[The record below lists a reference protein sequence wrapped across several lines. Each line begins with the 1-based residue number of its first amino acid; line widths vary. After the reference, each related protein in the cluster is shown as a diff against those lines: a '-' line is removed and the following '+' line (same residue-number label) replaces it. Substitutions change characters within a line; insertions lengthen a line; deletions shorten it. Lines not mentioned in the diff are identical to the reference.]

1 MNHPSGSCQHPVGQA
16 LIVVIPAQ
24 GRIAAGGHHLK
35 NTASQAQN
43 RDVKGTTAQVVNGI
57 DALTGVVE
65 AIGNRRG
72 CGLVDQAQYL
82 QAGKLGCVLG
92 RLALGI
98 VEIGWHRDHSTKQIV
113 AHAVLSSV
121 AQGGQD
127 ISAYL
132 QWRFFSLHRVQPQH
146 ARVVCKAVGQL
157 VGARHIRQATPHETL
172 DRGNRVFRVQRQHTQ
187 RLGTNGSAT
196 VGQVTHH

>member
-1 MNHPSGSCQHPVGQA
+1 MKKRLPEYAA
-16 LIVVIPAQ
+16 LCNANPIFKA
-24 GRIAAGGHHLK
+24 R
-35 NTASQAQN
+35 
-43 RDVKGTTAQVVNGI
+43 
-57 DALTGVVE
+57 
-65 AIGNRRG
+65 
-72 CGLVDQAQYL
+72 LVDVGRL
-82 QAGKLGCVLG
+82 DLAGC
-92 RLALGI
+92 LALGI
-98 VEIGWHRDHSTKQIV
+98 VEISWHRDHRTKQIV
-113 AHAVLSSV
+113 AHAVLRSV

-146 ARVVCKAVGQL
+146 SRVVCKAVGQL

-172 DRGNRVFRVQRQHTQ
+172 DRGTRVFRVQRQHTQ